1 MIIYK
6 RRRRNKEKNKKICA
20 GVGTKS
26 RCAQGQSRTSPRPLP
41 RAPLPPPHP
50 PKRVYFSYFE
60 RRQQENESF
69 DDEEE
74 NVDVVDEAKRLK
86 HEADQETNMN
96 NRCRKYLQV
105 IAYEYL
111 IDSCEA
117 VVMLLRL
124 LTLDLIR
131 LESHAVTAFLYSPC
145 STLCTNYI
153 F

>member
-1 MIIYK
+1 MM
-6 RRRRNKEKNKKICA
+6 
-20 GVGTKS
+20 
-26 RCAQGQSRTSPRPLP
+26 
-41 RAPLPPPHP
+41 LPPPHP

-111 IDSCEA
+111 FDSCEA
-117 VVMLLRL
+117 VVMLLKL

-131 LESHAVTAFLYSPC
+131 VETHAVTAFLHSSC
-145 STLCTNYI
+145 STFYYTNCI